1 MKKKNEDNSN
11 NSSIKTNSSSI
22 NEDTENDK
30 YQKTRARG
38 GIKSK
43 ANNFQAGR
51 NTICVPMSNFSG
63 ISSNASFQSKLLFFN
78 GGKPPPK
85 QKKIGTS
92 KAITEESEKKNKIEK
107 DDINS
112 NININNLLNSKNN
125 NNINSNININ
135 NLLNSKNNNNKSNN
149 SNTNANKNKDLDNP
163 RKYTFVKKNS
173 VSFSSNQIN
182 SLIASFD
189 TKPSSSNNSGS
200 GGSGGSGGYSSSS
213 ARSVNNTYKVS
224 AYDKNGYMINGYP
237 KNLDKQNAKSAART
251 AFNQGYSVT
260 MSFKPLCISAI

>member
-22 NEDTENDK
+22 NEDTEYDK
-30 YQKTRARG
+30 YQKTRPRG

-43 ANNFQAGR
+43 ANNFQTGR

-125 NNINSNININ
+125 NN
-135 NLLNSKNNNNKSNN
+135 KSNN
-149 SNTNANKNKDLDNP
+149 ANTNANKNKDLDNP

-173 VSFSSNQIN
+173 VSFSSNQMN
-182 SLIASFD
+182 SLISSFES
-189 TKPSSSNNSGS
+189 KPSSSGNSS
-200 GGSGGSGGYSSSS
+200 KEKKTE
-213 ARSVNNTYKVS
+213 N
-224 AYDKNGYMINGYP
+224 KNEKIIL
-237 KNLDKQNAKSAART
+237 KDLKEQWKFQKILLDYNILDFTSK
-251 AFNQGYSVT
+251 
-260 MSFKPLCISAI
+260 

>member
-22 NEDTENDK
+22 NEDTEYDK
-30 YQKTRARG
+30 YQKTRPRG

-43 ANNFQAGR
+43 ANNFQTGR

-125 NNINSNININ
+125 NN
-135 NLLNSKNNNNKSNN
+135 KSNN

-189 TKPSSSNNSGS
+189 TKPSSSNNL
-200 GGSGGSGGYSSSS
+200 
-213 ARSVNNTYKVS
+213 NKEKKTEN
-224 AYDKNGYMINGYP
+224 KNEKIIL
-237 KNLDKQNAKSAART
+237 KDLKEQWKFQKILLDYNILDFTSK
-251 AFNQGYSVT
+251 
-260 MSFKPLCISAI
+260 

>member
-22 NEDTENDK
+22 NEDTEYDK

-125 NNINSNININ
+125 NN
-135 NLLNSKNNNNKSNN
+135 KSNN
-149 SNTNANKNKDLDNP
+149 ANTNANKNKDLDNP

-173 VSFSSNQIN
+173 VSFSSNQMN
-182 SLIASFD
+182 SLISSFES
-189 TKPSSSNNSGS
+189 KPSSSSNS
-200 GGSGGSGGYSSSS
+200 
-213 ARSVNNTYKVS
+213 NKEKKTEN
-224 AYDKNGYMINGYP
+224 KNEKIIL
-237 KNLDKQNAKSAART
+237 KDLKEQWKFQKILLDYNILDFTSK
-251 AFNQGYSVT
+251 
-260 MSFKPLCISAI
+260 

>member
-22 NEDTENDK
+22 NEDTEYDK
-30 YQKTRARG
+30 YQKTRPRG

-43 ANNFQAGR
+43 ANNFQTGR

-125 NNINSNININ
+125 NN
-135 NLLNSKNNNNKSNN
+135 KSNN

-189 TKPSSSNNSGS
+189 TKPSSSNNS
-200 GGSGGSGGYSSSS
+200 
-213 ARSVNNTYKVS
+213 NKEKKTEN
-224 AYDKNGYMINGYP
+224 KNEKIIL
-237 KNLDKQNAKSAART
+237 KDLKEQWKFQKILLDYNILDFTSK
-251 AFNQGYSVT
+251 
-260 MSFKPLCISAI
+260 

>member
-22 NEDTENDK
+22 NEDTEYDK
-30 YQKTRARG
+30 YQKTRPRG

-43 ANNFQAGR
+43 ANNFQTGR

-125 NNINSNININ
+125 NN
-135 NLLNSKNNNNKSNN
+135 KSNN
-149 SNTNANKNKDLDNP
+149 ANTNANKNKDLDNP

-189 TKPSSSNNSGS
+189 SKPSSSNNL
-200 GGSGGSGGYSSSS
+200 
-213 ARSVNNTYKVS
+213 NKEKKTEN
-224 AYDKNGYMINGYP
+224 KNEKIIL
-237 KNLDKQNAKSAART
+237 KDLKEQWKFQKILLDYNILDFTSK
-251 AFNQGYSVT
+251 
-260 MSFKPLCISAI
+260 

>member
-22 NEDTENDK
+22 NEDTEYDK
-30 YQKTRARG
+30 YQKTRPRG

-43 ANNFQAGR
+43 ANNFQTGR

-125 NNINSNININ
+125 NN
-135 NLLNSKNNNNKSNN
+135 KSNN
-149 SNTNANKNKDLDNP
+149 ANTNANKNKDLDNP

-189 TKPSSSNNSGS
+189 SKPSSSNNS
-200 GGSGGSGGYSSSS
+200 
-213 ARSVNNTYKVS
+213 NKEKKTEN
-224 AYDKNGYMINGYP
+224 KNEKIIL
-237 KNLDKQNAKSAART
+237 KDLKEQWKFQKILLDYNILDFTSK
-251 AFNQGYSVT
+251 
-260 MSFKPLCISAI
+260 

>member
-22 NEDTENDK
+22 NEDTEYDK
-30 YQKTRARG
+30 YQKTRPRG

-43 ANNFQAGR
+43 ANNFQTGR

-125 NNINSNININ
+125 NN
-135 NLLNSKNNNNKSNN
+135 KSNN

-182 SLIASFD
+182 SLIVSFD
-189 TKPSSSNNSGS
+189 SKPSSSSNS
-200 GGSGGSGGYSSSS
+200 
-213 ARSVNNTYKVS
+213 NKEKKVEN
-224 AYDKNGYMINGYP
+224 KNEKIIL
-237 KNLDKQNAKSAART
+237 KDLKEQWKFQKILLDYNILDFTSK
-251 AFNQGYSVT
+251 
-260 MSFKPLCISAI
+260 

>member
-1 MKKKNEDNSN
+1 MKKKNEENSN

-22 NEDTENDK
+22 NENEEI
-30 YQKTRARG
+30 KTRPRG

-43 ANNFQAGR
+43 VNNFQPGR

-85 QKKIGTS
+85 QKKIGTG
-92 KAITEESEKKNKIEK
+92 KTIAEESEKKNNIEK

-125 NNINSNININ
+125 NN
-135 NLLNSKNNNNKSNN
+135 NKSNN
-149 SNTNANKNKDLDNP
+149 TNTNSNKTKDLENP
-163 RKYTFVKKNS
+163 RKYTYVKKNS

-182 SLIASFD
+182 SLIASFES
-189 TKPSSSNNSGS
+189 KPSTSSSSNKEKKTENK
-200 GGSGGSGGYSSSS
+200 
-213 ARSVNNTYKVS
+213 TEKIILK
-224 AYDKNGYMINGYP
+224 DLKDQWKFQKIL
-237 KNLDKQNAKSAART
+237 LDYNILDFTSK
-251 AFNQGYSVT
+251 
-260 MSFKPLCISAI
+260 

>member
-22 NEDTENDK
+22 NEDTEYDK
-30 YQKTRARG
+30 YQKTRPRG

-43 ANNFQAGR
+43 ANNFQTGR

-92 KAITEESEKKNKIEK
+92 KAITEETEKKNKIEK
-107 DDINS
+107 DD
-112 NININNLLNSKNN
+112 
-125 NNINSNININ
+125 INSNININ

-189 TKPSSSNNSGS
+189 TKPSSSNNS
-200 GGSGGSGGYSSSS
+200 
-213 ARSVNNTYKVS
+213 NKEKKTEN
-224 AYDKNGYMINGYP
+224 KNEKIIL
-237 KNLDKQNAKSAART
+237 KDLKEQWKFQKILLDYNILDFTSK
-251 AFNQGYSVT
+251 
-260 MSFKPLCISAI
+260 

>member
-22 NEDTENDK
+22 NEDTEYDK
-30 YQKTRARG
+30 YQKTRPRG

-43 ANNFQAGR
+43 ANNFQTGR

-125 NNINSNININ
+125 NN
-135 NLLNSKNNNNKSNN
+135 KSNN

-189 TKPSSSNNSGS
+189 SKPSSSNNS
-200 GGSGGSGGYSSSS
+200 
-213 ARSVNNTYKVS
+213 NKEKKTEN
-224 AYDKNGYMINGYP
+224 KNEKIIL
-237 KNLDKQNAKSAART
+237 KDLKEQWKFQKILLDYNILDFTSK
-251 AFNQGYSVT
+251 
-260 MSFKPLCISAI
+260 

>member
-11 NSSIKTNSSSI
+11 NTSIKTNSSSI
-22 NEDTENDK
+22 NEDTEYDK
-30 YQKTRARG
+30 YQKTRPRG

-43 ANNFQAGR
+43 ANNFQTGR

-125 NNINSNININ
+125 NN
-135 NLLNSKNNNNKSNN
+135 KSNN
-149 SNTNANKNKDLDNP
+149 ANTNANKNKDLDNP

-189 TKPSSSNNSGS
+189 TKPSSSNNS
-200 GGSGGSGGYSSSS
+200 
-213 ARSVNNTYKVS
+213 NKEKKTEN
-224 AYDKNGYMINGYP
+224 KNEKIIL
-237 KNLDKQNAKSAART
+237 KDLKEQWKFQKILLDYNILDFTSK
-251 AFNQGYSVT
+251 
-260 MSFKPLCISAI
+260 

>member
-22 NEDTENDK
+22 NEDTEYDK
-30 YQKTRARG
+30 YQKTRPRG

-43 ANNFQAGR
+43 ANNFQTGR

-125 NNINSNININ
+125 NN
-135 NLLNSKNNNNKSNN
+135 KSNN

-189 TKPSSSNNSGS
+189 SKPSSSNNL
-200 GGSGGSGGYSSSS
+200 
-213 ARSVNNTYKVS
+213 NKEKKTEN
-224 AYDKNGYMINGYP
+224 KNEKIIL
-237 KNLDKQNAKSAART
+237 KDLKEQWKFQKILLDYNILDFTSK
-251 AFNQGYSVT
+251 
-260 MSFKPLCISAI
+260 

>member
-22 NEDTENDK
+22 NEDTEYDK
-30 YQKTRARG
+30 YQKTRPRG

-43 ANNFQAGR
+43 ANNFQTGR

-125 NNINSNININ
+125 NN
-135 NLLNSKNNNNKSNN
+135 KSNN
-149 SNTNANKNKDLDNP
+149 ANTNANKNKDLDNP

-189 TKPSSSNNSGS
+189 TKPSSSNNS
-200 GGSGGSGGYSSSS
+200 
-213 ARSVNNTYKVS
+213 NKEKKTEN
-224 AYDKNGYMINGYP
+224 KNEKIIL
-237 KNLDKQNAKSAART
+237 KDLKEQWKFQKILLDYNILDFTSK
-251 AFNQGYSVT
+251 
-260 MSFKPLCISAI
+260 

>member
-1 MKKKNEDNSN
+1 MKKKNEENSN

-22 NEDTENDK
+22 NEDTEYDK
-30 YQKTRARG
+30 YQKTRPRG

-125 NNINSNININ
+125 NN
-135 NLLNSKNNNNKSNN
+135 KSNN

-189 TKPSSSNNSGS
+189 TKPSSSNNS
-200 GGSGGSGGYSSSS
+200 
-213 ARSVNNTYKVS
+213 NKEKKTEN
-224 AYDKNGYMINGYP
+224 KNEKIIL
-237 KNLDKQNAKSAART
+237 KDLKEQWKFQKILLDYNILDFTSK
-251 AFNQGYSVT
+251 
-260 MSFKPLCISAI
+260 